1 MANTG
6 TKIVLEVEARQVT
19 GKNAC
24 RRLRV
29 EGKIPGNVYGLDR
42 PPFMVAVSPKRIDEL
57 LRLGSGVNTI
67 FSLALAGEN
76 RTREAMIKE
85 LQRDPLTERPV
96 HVDFVRVDPNR
107 AIQVRV
113 PVRLLGTPI
122 GVRLEGAIVDFV
134 HREVHVECLPAAIPE
149 FISIEIGELHVNQH
163 VSVKDLAPETGV
175 KLLDDPE
182 QILVV
187 VVAPK
192 AEEGPTPETEA
203 AAAEPELLKKGKEPE
218 GKEAASKES

>member
-1 MANTG
+1 MANAG
-6 TKIVLEVEARQVT
+6 SKIVLEVEARNDT

-24 RRLRV
+24 RRLRSK
-29 EGKIPGNVYGLDR
+29 GKIPGNVYGLDR

-67 FSLALAGEN
+67 FSLTLVGES

-107 AIQVRV
+107 VMHVRV
-113 PVRLLGTPI
+113 PVRLSGTPI

-149 FISIEIGELHVNQH
+149 FISVEIGELHLNQH
-163 VSVKDLAPETGV
+163 VSVKDLAPQAGV
-175 KLLDDPE
+175 KVLDDPE

-192 AEEGPTPETEA
+192 AEEAPAAEAEA
-203 AAAEPELLKKGKEPE
+203 AAAEPELVKKGKEPE
-218 GKEAASKES
+218 GKEAPAKES